1 MPEKLFCHKMHKN
14 YNCDTNGANLDVF
27 KTTYTKMS
35 SLSSNTI
42 SPVVMQASGLSRQ
55 GNVKVRLNP
64 VKKIPLTLFNKEGLK
79 IFPPLKRGLG
89 GILKLKAFHIK
100 IIILDP
106 ILI

>member
-64 VKKIPLTLFNKEGLK
+64 VKKIPLN
-79 IFPPLKRGLG
+79 PPLIKRDLRFSPLCKG
-89 GILKLKAFHIK
+89 G
-100 IIILDP
+100 
-106 ILI
+106 